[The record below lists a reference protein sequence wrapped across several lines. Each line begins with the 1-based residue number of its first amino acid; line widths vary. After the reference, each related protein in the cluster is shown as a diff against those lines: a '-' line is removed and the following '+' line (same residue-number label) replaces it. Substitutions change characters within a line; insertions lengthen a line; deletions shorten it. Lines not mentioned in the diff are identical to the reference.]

1 MRNAALQLRRV
12 GKSEGTVN
20 GTEMHRYVLKYRQVV
35 ASRCVNSQGKKSST
49 SLSDC
54 QFIRLLQEF
63 RRNRTIELPRDIHWP
78 AALVFHIACR
88 AEIGICFS
96 TAGHAVRLELADEQ
110 QNLAAAFAMVY
121 ITLPGRRIFRRGAL
135 ALPMKQT
142 FTDGIVVIHGGG

>member
-20 GTEMHRYVLKYRQVV
+20 GLKMHKYVIKYRRVV

-88 AEIGICFS
+88 AEIGICIS

-110 QNLAAAFAMVY
+110 QNLAAAE
-121 ITLPGRRIFRRGAL
+121 IFLQR
-135 ALPMKQT
+135 
-142 FTDGIVVIHGGG
+142 

>member
-20 GTEMHRYVLKYRQVV
+20 GLKMHKYVIKYRRVV
-35 ASRCVNSQGKKSST
+35 ASRCVNSQGEKSST
-49 SLSDC
+49 SLPDC
-54 QFIRLLQEF
+54 QFIRFLQEF
-63 RRNRTIELPRDIHWP
+63 RRNRTIELPCDIHWP

-121 ITLPGRRIFRRGAL
+121 ITLPGGRIFRCGTL

>member
-20 GTEMHRYVLKYRQVV
+20 GLKMHKYVIKYRQVV

-49 SLSDC
+49 SLPDC

-63 RRNRTIELPRDIHWP
+63 RRDWAVQLPGDIHRP
-78 AALVFHIACR
+78 AARVLHIACR

-110 QNLAAAFAMVY
+110 QTLAAAE
-121 ITLPGRRIFRRGAL
+121 IFLQR
-135 ALPMKQT
+135 
-142 FTDGIVVIHGGG
+142 

>member
-1 MRNAALQLRRV
+1 MRNAVLQLRRV
-12 GKSEGTVN
+12 DKSEGTVN
-20 GTEMHRYVLKYRQVV
+20 NLKMHRYVIKYRQVV

-49 SLSDC
+49 SLTDC

-110 QNLAAAFAMVY
+110 QNLAAAFAMVD
-121 ITLPGRRIFRRGAL
+121 IAL
-135 ALPMKQT
+135 T
-142 FTDGIVVIHGGG
+142 GG

>member
-1 MRNAALQLRRV
+1 MRNAALRLRRV

-20 GTEMHRYVLKYRQVV
+20 GTEMHKYVLKYRRVV

-49 SLSDC
+49 SLTDC

-121 ITLPGRRIFRRGAL
+121 ITLPGGRIFRRGTL

>member
-1 MRNAALQLRRV
+1 MRTTETRQKYKTRKSEIKNAALQLRRV

-20 GTEMHRYVLKYRQVV
+20 GTEMHKYVIKYRQVV

-54 QFIRLLQEF
+54 QFIRLLQEL
-63 RRNRTIELPRDIHWP
+63 RRDRAVQLPCDIHRP

-110 QNLAAAFAMVY
+110 QNLAAAE
-121 ITLPGRRIFRRGAL
+121 IFLQR
-135 ALPMKQT
+135 
-142 FTDGIVVIHGGG
+142 

>member
-1 MRNAALQLRRV
+1 MRNAALRLNRV

-20 GTEMHRYVLKYRQVV
+20 GLKMHKYAIKYRQVV

-78 AALVFHIACR
+78 AALVFHIVCR

-96 TAGHAVRLELADEQ
+96 TAGHAVRLELTDEQ
-110 QNLAAAFAMVY
+110 QHLAAAE
-121 ITLPGRRIFRRGAL
+121 IFLQR
-135 ALPMKQT
+135 
-142 FTDGIVVIHGGG
+142 